1 MAKYPCR
8 GCVYFKACGELTRT
22 TPCAGRKTKREQ
34 KHEHN
39 AQRTLQTVATEIII
53 HTEQHRREP

>member
-1 MAKYPCR
+1 MVKNPCR
-8 GCVYFKACGELTRT
+8 SCVYFKACGELTRT

-39 AQRTLQTVATEIII
+39 AQRALQAVATVITLLQEDSV
-53 HTEQHRREP
+53 

>member
-22 TPCAGRKTKREQ
+22 MPCAGRKTKREQ
-34 KHEHN
+34 KHERN
-39 AQRTLQTVATEIII
+39 ARRALQAVATRDNMQVEV
-53 HTEQHRREP
+53 